1 MALRIARW
9 AFMALLAGVILTV
22 LAASGPTLIGRKTF
36 IVLSGSMEPA
46 IPLGS
51 AVVTEPVRPTL
62 LKEGDIITYVT
73 PAEQFV
79 THRIIEVVQD
89 DGGLGFRTQ
98 GDANTS
104 PDPVVTRPPNVY
116 GRMVYDVP
124 WAGYILH
131 YANQSA
137 TKLAVLVLAI
147 MIVGWELQAW
157 AFHRTAATQSAEKG
171 ASDPLIPEPLSSLS
185 TPGTAQDKPSPGGAG
200 STQPEEGESHHAAQG

>member
-1 MALRIARW
+1 MALRVAQW
-9 AFMALLAGVILTV
+9 AVTALVVSVVLIV
-22 LAASGPTLIGRKTF
+22 LAAAGPTLIGHKSF

-62 LKEGDIITYVT
+62 LKEGDVITFVT
-73 PAEQFV
+73 PAERFV
-79 THRIIEVVQD
+79 THRIVEVVQD

-104 PDPVVTRPPNVY
+104 SDPVVTRPPNVY

-157 AFHRTAATQSAEKG
+157 AFHRTAAATLEDSKASIQSQQDSPTPLATS
-171 ASDPLIPEPLSSLS
+171 ASKEGRLANDNATRAPPDRPEP
-185 TPGTAQDKPSPGGAG
+185 PRAQSG
-200 STQPEEGESHHAAQG
+200 